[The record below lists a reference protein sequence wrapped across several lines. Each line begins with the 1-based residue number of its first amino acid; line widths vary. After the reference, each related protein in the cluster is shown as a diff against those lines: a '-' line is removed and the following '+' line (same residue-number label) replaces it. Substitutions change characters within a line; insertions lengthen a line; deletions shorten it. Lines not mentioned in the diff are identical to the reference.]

1 MWAIRPKPQ
10 LSFSRDLSYNI
21 SVNLPRLYGTLSQPT
36 ARGHS
41 KSMATGLAHHTLT
54 SHSPSLCP
62 LRIGKYG

>member
-1 MWAIRPKPQ
+1 M
-10 LSFSRDLSYNI
+10 
-21 SVNLPRLYGTLSQPT
+21 NLPRLYGTLSQPM

-62 LRIGKYG
+62 FRIGKYG

>member
-1 MWAIRPKPQ
+1 MAKRQPRSSATMRKKRSGFCNSKPQ
-10 LSFSRDLSYNI
+10 PSP
-21 SVNLPRLYGTLSQPT
+21 VLPST